1 MNNSQQNDQPPS
13 QGNSPQ
19 LPVQTL
25 SLRAV
30 LTNGQADV
38 SQALDQAGL
47 FEPVSV
53 PVLLGD
59 QPEDGAI
66 LGDGITQNIQVVLEI
81 AADGTA
87 RLAGGS

>member
-13 QGNSPQ
+13 QGNAPQ
-19 LPVQTL
+19 LPAQRL

-30 LTNGQADV
+30 LTSGQADV

-53 PVLLGD
+53 PVLVGD
-59 QPEDGAI
+59 QPENGAI
-66 LGDGITQNIQVVLEI
+66 LGDGITPNIQVVLEI
-81 AADGTA
+81 AVDETA
-87 RLAGGS
+87 RFPGGS